1 MSIFE
6 TLKDRL
12 INTKNVAIPTK
23 PLLSNIGIDNLK
35 KESKP
40 TNFNVS
46 NIGPK
51 VANATIDI
59 VTPLGSRNV
68 FEKVSGYLN
77 KQPELVQAKEQIK
90 GFVKEKA
97 PVQYQRATEF
107 GELTKGNPMPLFQGL
122 SKQLREP
129 TNITRGMDTLGRIA
143 SKDPTLTKEEKDVAF
158 QSLTSPVMGMTDGG
172 GNGLLNVAK
181 KELKP
186 ALTKAAFNAQDY
198 IAENIAKRE
207 AARISGKPTVGQKIT
222 SGLKA
227 LKQKFV
233 EANAPVEDILN
244 NYVKENKIDLLPSK
258 NISNSIDRVY
268 RSRTLAGQFVKDNGL
283 FDVIKKVDDIDAF
296 DEYLIAKQATDVNT
310 RGFATGRDVVK
321 DEALVNAL
329 RDQYEPQAQIIRD
342 YGHKLLDNA
351 VDSGLLSKRDSD
363 YLKEIYPNYVPIN
376 RVFNELERADNI
388 FNSGGGIANV
398 SKQNVVKKLQGSDR
412 AIESPT
418 YSLIKKTYENITQ
431 AEKNKA
437 FNVFTEYKDLP
448 GNPFN
453 IKQVRKTDPGFS
465 ETGTITGFKDGKKVF
480 YEVPKDIESVLKNL
494 NPETMGLFG
503 KIMAWPVR
511 VFKLGT
517 TGLNPAFILKNLTR
531 DQFTA
536 AINSD
541 KAFKTSITNPKV
553 WFKGL
558 LSAVKKDDLYDDFI
572 RQAGGGTSFDVL
584 RDTTELTT
592 NSIRS
597 TRSKASRIK
606 YLITHPGDLQS
617 AMEDMV
623 SVTENATR
631 LQQYKGILDDLVD
644 NGMPLKEAK
653 IQAAKAAR
661 DNTANFARH
670 GEYGKII
677 NSVIPYLNAGI
688 QGSRASIRAAMKNPV
703 AFTAKVGSLVMLPE
717 TTLTLWN
724 MSDDK
729 RREAYMDIPEYEKEA
744 NFIFIP
750 NNPTQDKDGKW
761 NVIKIPKPPGI
772 SNLTTLVRR
781 PLEDY
786 YGGNPVKFKEMA
798 DAVVGSVS
806 PVEPSKKSILST
818 ITPQYIRPSIESAT
832 NRNLFTGFPIV
843 PKSMEGLSPELQVK
857 DNTTATAQGIAKLT
871 GGSPI
876 KTEAWIKA
884 TFGQAGFNMLNVAD
898 RAAAGLNIIDRK
910 DVGGQSYGKA
920 VVSAFTKAGSGES
933 EGVKNDV
940 IYDLLQKQTDE
951 RFIKKI
957 EAEAIWEELKGLPK
971 PQRDEQY
978 FKIKQEN
985 PELAAKLKETSQQD
999 KLGLTRSDR
1008 LVMQL
1013 GVANQARA
1021 TYVYENWKA
1030 LKTAEEKKAYIED
1043 LKKKKI
1049 ITEEVAL
1056 QLKKLKAKDNK

>member
-6 TLKDRL
+6 TLKSG
-12 INTKNVAIPTK
+12 
-23 PLLSNIGIDNLK
+23 LSNLKNKEGNFSISNTIKDNI
-35 KESKP
+35 
-40 TNFNVS
+40 S
-46 NIGPK
+46 NTVKSVGPK
-51 VANATIDI
+51 VANAVTDL
-59 VTPLGSRNV
+59 VTPIGTRSV

-77 KQPELVQAKEQIK
+77 KQPEIVKAKNEVT
-90 GFVKEKA
+90 GFIKEKA
-97 PVQYQRATEF
+97 PVQYQRATEVVDAV
-107 GELTKGNPMPLFQGL
+107 KGNPIPLFQGL
-122 SKQLREP
+122 AKQLKEP
-129 TNITRGMDTLGRIA
+129 TPITRAMDIQRRDIA
-143 SKDPTLTKEEKDVAF
+143 KDPTVTEEERKMAF
-158 QSLTSPVMGMTDGG
+158 DALATPVMGITDGG
-172 GNGLLNVAK
+172 GEGLLNVAK
-181 KELKP
+181 KELNPVIKQG
-186 ALTKAAFNAQDY
+186 AFNAQDY

-207 AARISGKPTVGQKIT
+207 AARISDKPTVGQKII
-222 SGLKA
+222 SGIKN
-227 LKQKFV
+227 LKQKIV
-233 EANAPVEDILN
+233 ESNSPVEDILN
-244 NYVKENKIDLLPSK
+244 NYIKENKIDLLPSK
-258 NISNSIDRVY
+258 NISNNIDRVY

-283 FDVIKKVDDIDAF
+283 FDVIRNVDNIDAF
-296 DEYLIAKQATDVNT
+296 DEYLIAKQAIDVNT
-310 RGFATGRDVVK
+310 RGFKTGRDVAK
-321 DEALVNAL
+321 DEALVTAL

-376 RVFNELERADNI
+376 RVFNELEKADNM

-398 SKQNVVKKLQGSDR
+398 SKQNVVKKLQGSER

-431 AEKNKA
+431 SEKNKA
-437 FNVFTEYKDLP
+437 FNVFTDYKDLP

-480 YEVPKDIESVLKNL
+480 YQVPKDIEKVLKNL
-494 NPETMGLFG
+494 SPENLGLAG

-541 KAFKTSITNPKV
+541 KAFKTSIANPKV
-553 WFKGL
+553 WFKGFT
-558 LSAVKKDDLYDDFI
+558 SAIKKDELYDDFI

-584 RDTTELTT
+584 RDTTDLTT
-592 NSIRS
+592 KSIRS
-597 TRSKASRIK
+597 TRSKGSRIK
-606 YLITHPGDLQS
+606 YLVTHPGDLQS
-617 AMEDMV
+617 VMEDLV

-631 LQQYKGILDDLVD
+631 LQQYKGTLDDLVA

-688 QGSRASIRAAMKNPV
+688 QGSRASIKAAIKNPV
-703 AFTAKVGSLVMLPE
+703 AFTAKVASLVMLPE

-761 NVIKIPKPPGI
+761 NIIKIPKPPGI

-786 YGGNPVKFKEMA
+786 HGGNPVKFKEMA

-806 PVEPSKKSILST
+806 PVEPNKKSILST
-818 ITPQYIRPSIESAT
+818 ITPQYVRPSIESAN
-832 NRNLFTGFPIV
+832 NRNMFTGFPIV

-857 DNTTATAQGIAKLT
+857 DNTTASAKAIAKLT

-876 KTEAWIKA
+876 KTEAWIKS
-884 TFGQAGFNMLNVAD
+884 TFGQAGFNMLNVTD

-940 IYDLLQKQTDE
+940 IYNLLQKQTDE
-951 RFIKKI
+951 RFVRKI
-957 EAEAIWEELKGLPK
+957 EAEALWEELKGLPK

-985 PELAAKLKETSQQD
+985 PELAAKLKETSQQE

-1008 LVMQL
+1008 LIMQL

-1021 TYVYENWKA
+1021 TYVYENWKV
-1030 LKTAEEKKAYIED
+1030 LKTPEEKKAYIED

-1056 QLKKLKAKDNK
+1056 QLKKLKANDSK